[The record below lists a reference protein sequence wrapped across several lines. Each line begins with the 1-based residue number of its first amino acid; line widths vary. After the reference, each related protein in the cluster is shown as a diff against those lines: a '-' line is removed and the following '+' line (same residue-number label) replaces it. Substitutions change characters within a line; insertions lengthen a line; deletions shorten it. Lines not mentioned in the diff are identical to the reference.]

1 MGTAGAAEVGG
12 TGGVDVATLGVVSVG
27 FGFAA
32 IGGVGVTAFLTG
44 AVAVPVPAGWVTN
57 FGAPT
62 ADTNVDRVLIT
73 DTGRTDVVD
82 GGVVCAVA
90 TAVKK

>member
-12 TGGVDVATLGVVSVG
+12 TGGVDVATLGVRVG

-44 AVAVPVPAGWVTN
+44 AVAVPVPAGWATN

-62 ADTNVDRVLIT
+62 AGTNVDRVLIT

>member
-1 MGTAGAAEVGG
+1 MGTAGAAGVGG
-12 TGGVDVATLGVVSVG
+12 TGGVDGATLEVSVG

-32 IGGVGVTAFLTG
+32 IGGVGVAAFFTG
-44 AVAVPVPAGWVTN
+44 AAAVPVPAGWATN

-62 ADTNVDRVLIT
+62 AGTDVDRVLIADT
-73 DTGRTDVVD
+73 DRTGVVD

>member
-12 TGGVDVATLGVVSVG
+12 TGGVDGATLGVSVG

-44 AVAVPVPAGWVTN
+44 AVAVPVPAGWATN

-62 ADTNVDRVLIT
+62 AGTNVDRVLIT